1 MNRFNKMNDDELKSF
16 IKENQP
22 QAPKADAG
30 ELNSLMRQLNLK
42 QPESS
47 SNTIWLWLSTGLAA
61 SLFMFHFLTV
71 APTITEQPPVVTT
84 AAISETQPVSI
95 EEDDE
100 YTEASI
106 PTLDIGEEYL
116 TLAGF

>member
-71 APTITEQPPVVTT
+71 APTITEPPAVTT
-84 AAISETQPVSI
+84 ATVTTAQPISI

-100 YTEASI
+100 YTEASV
-106 PTLDIGEEYL
+106 PTLDVGEEYL

>member
-22 QAPKADAG
+22 QAPKAEAG
-30 ELNSLMRQLNLK
+30 ELNSLMRQLKLK
-42 QPESS
+42 QPEST
-47 SNTIWLWLSTGLAA
+47 SNTTWLWLSTGLAA

-71 APTITEQPPVVTT
+71 APTITEPPAVATV
-84 AAISETQPVSI
+84 AATSTQPISI

-100 YTEASI
+100 YTEASV

>member
-16 IKENQP
+16 IKEHQP

-71 APTITEQPPVVTT
+71 TPTITEPPVVTT
-84 AAISETQPVSI
+84 AVTSETQPVSV

-100 YTEASI
+100 YTEASV
-106 PTLDIGEEYL
+106 PTLDVGEEYL

>member
-30 ELNSLMRQLNLK
+30 ELHSLMRQLKFK

-47 SNTIWLWLSTGLAA
+47 TNTTWLWLSTGLAA

-71 APTITEQPPVVTT
+71 APTITEPPVATT
-84 AAISETQPVSI
+84 AAAAPSQPISI

-100 YTEASI
+100 YTEASV